1 VMKLL
6 QLSHLALKR
15 NRNYIFQ
22 DLQGSYDLGEI
33 VLLTGANGSGKSSL
47 LAAIAGDFDI
57 AAGKVLLNDIEI
69 STLTVKELA
78 LLRSSLSQTNRY
90 SLAFTPRQM
99 LERITK
105 QFSGRTRSINTL
117 TAALNLEKLLD
128 KSLLELSGGECQR
141 ISLAFTLMPEVPIYL
156 LDEPLSAQDDE
167 NAEIVSRYIVK
178 VVSCGA
184 LALIATHVTKPF
196 EDTSVSKSL
205 LSLD

>member
-1 VMKLL
+1 MKLL

>member
-1 VMKLL
+1 V
-6 QLSHLALKR
+6 
-15 NRNYIFQ
+15 
-22 DLQGSYDLGEI
+22 DPG
-33 VLLTGANGSGKSSL
+33 
-47 LAAIAGDFDI
+47 
-57 AAGKVLLNDIEI
+57 
-69 STLTVKELA
+69 
-78 LLRSSLSQTNRY
+78 
-90 SLAFTPRQM
+90 
-99 LERITK
+99 
-105 QFSGRTRSINTL
+105 
-117 TAALNLEKLLD
+117 
-128 KSLLELSGGECQR
+128 LLELSAGECQR

>member
-1 VMKLL
+1 MKLL

-22 DLQGSYDLGEI
+22 NLQGSYDLGEI

>member
-1 VMKLL
+1 MKLL

-22 DLQGSYDLGEI
+22 NLQGSYDLGEI

-128 KSLLELSGGECQR
+128 KSLLELSAGECQR

>member
-1 VMKLL
+1 MKLL

-69 STLTVKELA
+69 STLSVKELA